1 VVSNGTRWLGIGPV
15 RGPRAFED
23 APPSD
28 GKQYAR
34 QDASWAVCRS
44 STCSDLQNVLDNGR
58 TAVINS
64 SINLFDRVN
73 GRTTVSATLQDPGN
87 GFCRNIYRSFHCVLW
102 VTMLYRE
109 QA

>member
-1 VVSNGTRWLGIGPV
+1 MWFQTGTRWLGIGPV

-23 APPSD
+23 APSD

-34 QDASWAVCRS
+34 QDASWAGRS
-44 STCSDLQNVLDNGR
+44 ARDLQNVLDNGR

-73 GRTTVSATLQDPGN
+73 GVPLLVQLFKIRNGVLQE
-87 GFCRNIYRSFHCVLW
+87 YL
-102 VTMLYRE
+102 
-109 QA
+109 